1 MSNLIIPKEYK
12 SSLDLI
18 KTQKAIKLIK
28 DFFQINLSEKLNL
41 IRVSAPLFV
50 DKQSGFNDN
59 LSGTEVPVSFKVSQ
73 DGEDVDLEII
83 HSLAK
88 WKRNALASYNIEVGQ
103 GLYTDMN
110 AIRSCEICDNTH
122 SYYVDQWDWEKA
134 ISPNERNEEYLK
146 KVVRDIY
153 DVLLDTENMLSE
165 TYDDYNKILPKEIT
179 FITTFELEEMYP
191 DISFEE
197 REKLF
202 AKEKGAIFISK
213 IGRNL
218 KCGKPHSMRAPDYD
232 DWDLNGDIIVWNPI
246 LNDALELSSMGI
258 RVDSKALKKQ
268 LEESKTTNR
277 LNYEFHKNLV
287 DGKYPECIGGG
298 IGQSRL
304 CMFFLQKAH
313 IGEVQAS
320 TWPKSMIE
328 ECKENGINLL

>member
-1 MSNLIIPKEYK
+1 MNNLIIPKNYK

-59 LSGTEVPVSFKVSQ
+59 LSGTEIPVSFQVFQ
-73 DGEDVDLEII
+73 DGENVDLEII

-88 WKRNALASYNIEVGQ
+88 WKRNALASYKIESGQ

-134 ISPNERNEEYLK
+134 ISPSDRTEEYLEE
-146 KVVRDIY
+146 VVRDIY
-153 DVLLDTENMLSE
+153 DVLLDTENMLFE
-165 TYDDYNKILPKEIT
+165 TYDDYKKILPKEIT
-179 FITTFELEEMYP
+179 FVTTFELEEIYP
-191 DISFEE
+191 NNSFEE

-258 RVDSKALKKQ
+258 RVDSDALKKQ

-277 LNYEFHKNLV
+277 LNYEFHKNLIH
-287 DGKYPECIGGG
+287 GKYPECIGGG

-328 ECKENGINLL
+328 ECKQNGINLL